1 MSETAYDDQNVFARI
16 LRGEIPSQRVYE
28 DRDCIAIMDVM
39 PQSPGHVLVLPK
51 APSRNI
57 LDIQEK
63 DLTSVIV
70 VVQRLARA
78 VKKAFAADGLL
89 INQFN
94 EEASGQ
100 TVFHTHFHIIPRFEG
115 VAMKRHTGQMED
127 PAMLAEHAQK
137 VRAVLAETG

>member
-1 MSETAYDDQNVFARI
+1 MNKTAYDHQNVFARI
-16 LRGEIPSQRVYE
+16 LRGEIPSQKVYE
-28 DRDCIAIMDVM
+28 DGDCIAIMDVM

-57 LDIQEK
+57 LDIEET
-63 DLTSVIV
+63 DLKKAIA
-70 VVQRLARA
+70 VVQRIARA
-78 VKKAFAADGLL
+78 VKTAFAADGLL

-115 VAMKRHTGQMED
+115 VATKRHTGQMED
-127 PAMLAEHAQK
+127 PAVLAEHAQK
-137 VRAVLAETG
+137 IRAALSEKA